1 MSPTAKFHV
10 SLALLVLA
18 GCGSDNRTPTTLP
31 ADAGPAGDATVLFS
45 DGGGGVT
52 NPATADDCSEAAKL
66 VYVVSAEYDLYSF
79 YPSDS
84 VFKKIGRLACPDP
97 GPDVS
102 IPTQVAT
109 PNSMAVDRSGTAWVN
124 YSSGKLY
131 KVSTTDASCKAT
143 SFQPGQD
150 GVYKFGMA
158 FSTNGGVGTKEE
170 TLYVVG
176 IKDGLFDVSGHGL
189 ATVDLTTMK
198 LTAIGDFSGSLGGKG
213 AELTGTGDGK
223 LWGFFTTSPA
233 SLAAIAKPSGQTSNV
248 QPLSGVETGSAWAF
262 SFWGGDFWFYTAQGT
277 SPSSVTRLRSTGGA
291 GSSLGVSMPNVGFRI
306 VGAGVSTCA
315 PLEAPK

>member
-1 MSPTAKFHV
+1 MSPIANFHV
-10 SLALLVLA
+10 SLALPVLLLLA
-18 GCGSDNRTPTTLP
+18 GCGSNNSRRTIAP
-31 ADAGPAGDATVLFS
+31 ADGGPAADASVLFS
-45 DGGGGVT
+45 DGGGVT
-52 NPATADDCSEAAKL
+52 NPATTDDCSEAAKL

-79 YPSDS
+79 YPADS

-102 IPTQVAT
+102 TPTQVAT

-124 YSSGKLY
+124 YSSGKLF

-158 FSTNGGVGTKEE
+158 FSTNGGAGTKEE

-176 IKDGLFDVSGHGL
+176 IKDGLFDVSGQGL
-189 ATVDLTTMK
+189 ATVDLTTMT
-198 LTAIGDFSGSLGGKG
+198 LTSIGDFSGSLRGKG

-233 SLAAIAKPSGQTSNV
+233 SLASIAKPSGQTSNE

-262 SFWGGDFWFYTAQGT
+262 SFWGGDFWFYTAKGT
-277 SPSSVTRLRSTGGA
+277 SPSSVTRLRTTGNG
-291 GSSLGVSMPNVGFRI
+291 SLGVSMPNVGFRI

-315 PLEAPK
+315 PLVAPK